1 MESIDFLLK
10 TSTLPGPRGNLEL
23 LYKFSKTA
31 TETEINDCFRYY
43 SDDLKNS
50 QEEFVVM
57 CGILGYCYLHQ
68 SKIENTLSEIRK
80 YASHASWRIRESVA
94 MGIQEL
100 GVTDFEKTVNVL
112 EKWMKGNQL
121 EQRAVVAGLCEP
133 KLLKK
138 PENAQK
144 VMEILEQIILTFNKI
159 PEKITQDG
167 ESLRKALGYGL
178 SVAMVALPIEGKNLF
193 KKLETSKNKHI
204 LWILRENL
212 KKNRLLKMDS
222 NWVEEQKMK
231 VL

>member
-1 MESIDFLLK
+1 MESIDFLLEN
-10 TSTLPGPRGNLEL
+10 SNLPGPRGNLEL

-31 TETEINDCFRYY
+31 TEAEINECFRYY

-57 CGILGYCYLHQ
+57 CGVLGYCYLHH
-68 SKIENTLSEIRK
+68 SDIENTLSEIRK
-80 YASHASWRIRESVA
+80 YASHASWRVRESVA

-121 EQRAVVAGLCEP
+121 ELRAVVAGLCEP

-144 VMEILEQIILTFNKI
+144 VLEILEQIILTFNKI
-159 PEKITQDG
+159 PEKLTQDG

-178 SVAMVALPIEGKNLF
+178 SVAMVHLPEKGKELF
-193 KKLETSKNKHI
+193 EKLETSKNKHI

-212 KKNRLLKMDS
+212 KKNRLLKMDP

-231 VL
+231 VK